1 MARRL
6 KAVLFDLDGTLVDS
20 APDLVA
26 SIAWLRVRHGLPAG
40 KLAALAQ
47 LASRGAAALIEA
59 GFADRPD
66 LDRERLRQQ
75 FLAHY
80 ADHLWQESRVYEGID
95 ELLDAISD
103 RGLALAVVT
112 NKLTALAKRLVC
124 EAGLAKRF
132 TVLVGGGCTP
142 QPKPHPAP
150 VLEACRRLGVSP
162 LEAWM
167 VGDDR
172 RDIESGRRAGAL
184 GLAAA
189 WGYLADED
197 PDSWGAHRVLS
208 TPRELQTLLD
218 DHRDE
223 RRDGHHD

>member
-26 SIAWLRVRHGLPAG
+26 SIAWLREQHGLPGAELG
-40 KLAALAQ
+40 PLGQ
-47 LASRGAAALIEA
+47 LTSRGAVALIEA

-66 LDRERLRQQ
+66 LDRERLRHQ

-80 ADHLWQESRVYEGID
+80 AEHLWQESRIYAGID
-95 ELLDAISD
+95 ALLDAVSE

-112 NKLTALAKRLVC
+112 NKLTSLAASLIRQ
-124 EAGLAKRF
+124 AGLSDRF
-132 TVLVGGGCTP
+132 AVLVGGGCTP
-142 QPKPHPAP
+142 LPKPHPAP

-162 LEAWM
+162 FEVWM

-172 RDIESGRRAGAL
+172 RDIEAGRGAGAL
-184 GLAAA
+184 SLAAA
-189 WGYLADED
+189 WGYLAGED
-197 PDSWGAHRVLS
+197 PRSWDAHRVLS
-208 TPRELQTLLD
+208 TPMELQDMLEENQD
-218 DHRDE
+218 R
-223 RRDGHHD
+223 HHD

>member
-26 SIAWLRVRHGLPAG
+26 SLAWLRAQHGLPAG
-40 KLAALAQ
+40 NLHELGQ
-47 LASRGAAALIEA
+47 LTSRGAAALIEA

-80 ADHLWQESRVYEGID
+80 ADHLWHESRVYEGI
-95 ELLDAISD
+95 EVLLDAISE

-112 NKLTALAKRLVC
+112 NKLTALAQNLVR

-132 TVLVGGGCTP
+132 GVLVGGGCTP
-142 QPKPHPAP
+142 LPKPHPAP
-150 VLEACRRLGVSP
+150 VLEACRRLGVAP
-162 LEAWM
+162 FETWM

-189 WGYLADED
+189 WGYLAGED
-197 PDSWGAHRVLS
+197 PYSWAAHRVLS
-208 TPRELQTLLD
+208 TPGELQTMLED
-218 DHRDE
+218 Q
-223 RRDGHHD
+223 RDGDHD